1 MVRTIALLFLL
12 AASAP
17 PKIGDG
23 APAFS
28 LARLTAS
35 ATSEGQAIDRAWLSG
50 QVTAVEFFATWCAPC
65 RENLDDLREIQGELG
80 NRVRVLVIAV
90 DEPAKVREFL
100 KGHPSLEQVAWA
112 LDSTGEVARR
122 WGEDRLPTTFFLD
135 KKAIIRRINR
145 GHGDGFRRRATG
157 WLRALVDG

>member
-1 MVRTIALLFLL
+1 MVRRIALLFLL

-28 LARLTAS
+28 LARLAK
-35 ATSEGQAIDRAWLSG
+35 SEGQAVDRTWLSG
-50 QVTAVEFFATWCAPC
+50 QVTAVEFFATWCVPC

-80 NRVRVLVIAV
+80 DRVRVLVIAV

-100 KGHPSLEQVAWA
+100 KVHPSLNHVAWA

-135 KKAIIRRINR
+135 KEVIIRHINR

-157 WLRALVDG
+157 WLRALLDG